1 MNDQVVYVSK
11 PEYVDN
17 LELAEG
23 DPVERVWLAHQL
35 AVMKGLDSIEEEH
48 EFTLD
53 CPACCFAAALLVPR
67 GWLRRSLAEFG
78 PDVEQLAELYVV
90 PPRIIECR
98 LLGES
103 PAA

>member
-1 MNDQVVYVSK
+1 MIKSSTSRS
-11 PEYVDN
+11 PSTSTTSS
-17 LELAEG
+17 
-23 DPVERVWLAHQL
+23 WLKEIPSSASGWRKL